1 MSTSDTQL
9 HYLSIRQAGELIQKG
24 ELSPV
29 ELTRACLDRIQAT
42 DDRLNSFILLLAD
55 DALEQARTAEAEVL
69 RGDYKGPMHGVP
81 FALKDLYDTAGVRTT
96 SGSYVD
102 LNRVPTEDATT
113 TARLKEAG
121 GILLGKLA
129 MHEFAL
135 GGPDWTT
142 PFEPARNPWNLN
154 HITGGSSSGS
164 GSSVASGQSPG
175 ALGSCTGGSIRGPAS
190 LCGIVGLKPTYGRV
204 SRFGVV
210 TLSWS
215 QDHAGPM
222 TRTVEDT
229 AFMLQA
235 IAGHDPRDPTSSRA
249 PVPDYSLSLRE
260 DIRGARIGLPRH
272 YFFDDDPGV
281 NPEVVTKVEQAVA
294 VLEELGAYVEEVT
307 LPSLDYVRAA
317 NSVIMVS
324 EAFAYHEPNLKTRPQ
339 EFGEIVRGRFRIG
352 GLMRASD
359 YLQAQRV
366 RTWARRE
373 FADVM
378 KKVDFLVTPTMTQPA
393 AAFRGLR
400 PTLDLAG
407 QELHRTL
414 QRHRPAGHFGALRL
428 HRERPAHR
436 DANCRQ
442 ALRRA
447 RRYPGRLHLPAVR
460 RLAPVASGNMN
471 YTNYWLRQGKPDQT
485 GWKKEELGR
494 IAVNLMGVLP
504 SSIPTRM
511 LGTWRWWSNR
521 PRTARAIKLS
531 LGSSPHRNGQD
542 REPSL

>member
-9 HYLSIRQAGELIQKG
+9 HYLTIHQAGQLIRSG

-29 ELTRACLDRIQAT
+29 ELTRACLDRIEAT
-42 DDRLNSFILLLAD
+42 DDRLHSFILLLAD
-55 DALEQARTAEAEVL
+55 EALEQARQADAEAL
-69 RGDYKGPMHGVP
+69 QGNYLGPMHGIP

-96 SGSYVD
+96 SGSQVD
-102 LNRVPTEDATT
+102 IDRVPTEDATT

-142 PFEPARNPWNLN
+142 PFEPACNPWNLN

-164 GSSVASGQSPG
+164 GSSVASGQAMG

-229 AFMLQA
+229 AYMLQA
-235 IAGHDPRDPTSSRA
+235 IAGHDPRDPTSSKA

-281 NPEVVTKVEQAVA
+281 NREVVARVEQAVTA
-294 VLEELGAYVEEVT
+294 LEELGANIEEVT
-307 LPSLDYVRAA
+307 IPSLEYVRAA

-324 EAFAYHEPNLKTRPQ
+324 EAFAYHEPNLKSRPQ

-352 GLMRASD
+352 GMMSASD

-366 RTWARRE
+366 RTWARRD
-373 FADVM
+373 FANVM
-378 KKVDFLVTPTMTQPA
+378 KSVDFLVTPTMTQPA
-393 AAFRGLR
+393 AAFEGYDPMSTTRGKSFTA
-400 PTLDLAG
+400 PFNVTG
-407 QELHRTL
+407 
-414 QRHRPAGHFGALRL
+414 
-428 HRERPAHR
+428 
-436 DANCRQ
+436 
-442 ALRRA
+442 
-447 RRYPGRLHLPAVR
+447 LPAISV
-460 RLAPVASGNMN
+460 PCGFTESGLPIGM
-471 YTNYWLRQGKPDQT
+471 QIVGKPFDEPGVIRAAYTYQQHA
-485 GWKKEELGR
+485 GWHEMKPP
-494 IAVNLMGVLP
+494 I
-504 SSIPTRM
+504 
-511 LGTWRWWSNR
+511 
-521 PRTARAIKLS
+521 
-531 LGSSPHRNGQD
+531 
-542 REPSL
+542 

>member
-9 HYLSIRQAGELIQKG
+9 HYLSIRQAGELIQRG

-42 DDRLNSFILLLAD
+42 DGRLNSFILLLAD
-55 DALEQARTAEAEVL
+55 DALAQARTAEAEVL

-272 YFFDDDPGV
+272 YFFDDDPSV

-352 GLMRASD
+352 GLMSASD

-393 AAFRGLR
+393 AAFEGYDPLSTSRGKSFTA
-400 PTLDLAG
+400 PFNVTG
-407 QELHRTL
+407 
-414 QRHRPAGHFGALRL
+414 
-428 HRERPAHR
+428 
-436 DANCRQ
+436 
-442 ALRRA
+442 
-447 RRYPGRLHLPAVR
+447 LPAISV
-460 RLAPVASGNMN
+460 PCGFTESGLPIGM
-471 YTNYWLRQGKPDQT
+471 QIAGKPFDEPGVIQAAYT
-485 GWKKEELGR
+485 YQQYAGWHQLHPE
-494 IAVNLMGVLP
+494 I
-504 SSIPTRM
+504 
-511 LGTWRWWSNR
+511 
-521 PRTARAIKLS
+521 
-531 LGSSPHRNGQD
+531 
-542 REPSL
+542 

>member
-1 MSTSDTQL
+1 MSISDTQL
-9 HYLSIRQAGELIQKG
+9 HYLSIRQAGELIQRG

-42 DDRLNSFILLLAD
+42 DDRLHSFILLLAD
-55 DALEQARTAEAEVL
+55 EALAQARTAEAEVL
-69 RGDYKGPMHGVP
+69 RGAYKGPMHGIP

-96 SGSYVD
+96 AGSQVD
-102 LNRVPTEDATT
+102 IDRVPSEDATT

-142 PFEPARNPWNLN
+142 PFEPARNPWNLD

-164 GSSVASGQSPG
+164 GSSVASGQCLG

-190 LCGIVGLKPTYGRV
+190 LCGIVGLKATYGRV

-235 IAGHDPRDPTSSRA
+235 IAGHDPKDPTSSRA
-249 PVPDYSLSLRE
+249 PVPDYSRSLRE
-260 DIRGARIGLPRH
+260 DIRGVKIGLPRH
-272 YFFDDDPGV
+272 YFFDDDPSV
-281 NPEVVTKVEQAVA
+281 SREVVAKVEQAVA
-294 VLEELGAYVEEVT
+294 VLEELGAHVEEVT

-339 EFGEIVRGRFRIG
+339 DFGQIVRGRFRIG
-352 GLMRASD
+352 GLMSASD

-366 RTWARRE
+366 RTWARRD
-373 FADVM
+373 FAEVM
-378 KKVDFLVTPTMTQPA
+378 KTVDFLVTPTMTQPA
-393 AAFRGLR
+393 PAFEGYDPISTTRGKSFTAPFNVTGLPAISVPCGFSESGLPIGMQIAGKPFDEPGVIQAAYTYQQYAGWHEVR
-400 PTLDLAG
+400 PT
-407 QELHRTL
+407 
-414 QRHRPAGHFGALRL
+414 
-428 HRERPAHR
+428 
-436 DANCRQ
+436 
-442 ALRRA
+442 
-447 RRYPGRLHLPAVR
+447 
-460 RLAPVASGNMN
+460 
-471 YTNYWLRQGKPDQT
+471 
-485 GWKKEELGR
+485 
-494 IAVNLMGVLP
+494 I
-504 SSIPTRM
+504 
-511 LGTWRWWSNR
+511 
-521 PRTARAIKLS
+521 
-531 LGSSPHRNGQD
+531 
-542 REPSL
+542 